1 LRGASAGKKRYHK
14 IGTALI
20 FSMHGVLEMI
30 FWPPDKTVYVLSGVK
45 LRHFEMFLHDVT
57 SNERLAG

>member
-1 LRGASAGKKRYHK
+1 
-14 IGTALI
+14 
-20 FSMHGVLEMI
+20 MHGVLEMI